1 MYTRLRVATKQ
12 NLMNSRSYV
21 SPKRDAAAART
32 RERLL
37 RAAAKLLRSPQ
48 GLAAMSLDS
57 VARAAG
63 VSRLTVYNQF
73 GSRRGLLEAVF
84 DERAERGGLHRL
96 AEALSEPDPRE
107 GIARLIEIFCAFW
120 SFDREPLGRLFS
132 ASAADPELRRSL
144 RARNERRRKVLGI
157 LVGRL
162 VARREVRAKAAE
174 DLVDVLF
181 ALTAYSMF
189 AELVERGRDTAEA
202 CRLIQMLA
210 EGALAGAAVKQLD

>member
-1 MYTRLRVATKQ
+1 
-12 NLMNSRSYV
+12 MNSRRYV

-32 RERLL
+32 RQRLL

-48 GLAAMSLDS
+48 GLRALSLDS
-57 VARAAG
+57 VARTAR

-84 DERAERGGLHRL
+84 DDRAGRGGLNRIP
-96 AEALSEPDPRE
+96 EALSEPDPRA

-120 SFDREPLGRLFS
+120 AFDRKPVARLFS
-132 ASAADPELRRSL
+132 ASVADPELEKNM
-144 RARNERRRKVLGI
+144 RARNERRRKILAV

-162 VARREVRAKAAE
+162 VSRQEVRPESAD

-181 ALTAYSMF
+181 AITAFPTF
-189 AELVERGRDTAEA
+189 ATLAERGRDTAAA

-210 EGALAGAAVKQLD
+210 QGALASAVTSSTRCFA